1 MSAKSPEVVD
11 GMIDDS
17 LLGILIILLVVM
29 LSTGYVY
36 VQQLRQGDAP
46 QRGNAAANLARMAPS
61 TGAAL
66 ASAPERAAISTAGLT
81 DRQLRLHFTL
91 PMHNGARTVTISGDA
106 LLKTE
111 NPEALAWTNDEV
123 PALLADLSHV
133 CDVHLLFMVK
143 DAKDAQSMQR
153 IREFVATHPD
163 LKSNDSTTGGI
174 KAHKILFCTTSIGKI
189 AFVRQIEPH
198 VHVEVDAGVVRDLER
213 HVPRIVHIPTSP
225 EQAMTPTVPNVI
237 HVGDSFAGYFSLISS
252 KERL

>member
-1 MSAKSPEVVD
+1 MTAKSPEVVD

-46 QRGNAAANLARMAPS
+46 QRAAHLARMAPS
-61 TGAAL
+61 TAAAL
-66 ASAPERAAISTAGLT
+66 ASAPERAAISTAGLN

-91 PMHNGARTVTISGDA
+91 PMRNGARTVTISADA
-106 LLKTE
+106 LLKAESAET
-111 NPEALAWTNDEV
+111 LAWTHDEV

-133 CDVHLLFMVK
+133 ADVYLLCTVK
-143 DAKDAQSMQR
+143 DGEDTKSLQR

-163 LKSNDSTTGGI
+163 LKSNDSAPGGI
-174 KAHKILFCTTSIGKI
+174 KAHKIIFCTTAIGKI

-198 VHVEVDAGVVRDLER
+198 VHVEVDAAVVRELEK
-213 HVPRIVHIPTSP
+213 HVPRIVHVQTSP
-225 EQAMTPTVPNVI
+225 EDAVGPTVPNVI
-237 HVGDSFAGYFSLISS
+237 HVGDSFVGYFSLISS

>member
-1 MSAKSPEVVD
+1 MSAKSPEVVN

-61 TGAAL
+61 AL

-91 PMHNGARTVTISGDA
+91 PMRNGARTVTISGDA
-106 LLKTE
+106 LLNTE
-111 NPEALAWTNDEV
+111 NPETLAWTNDEV

-133 CDVHLLFMVK
+133 CDVHLLCVVK
-143 DAKDAQSMQR
+143 DAKDTMSMQR

-163 LKSNDSTTGGI
+163 LKSNDSTLGGI

-225 EQAMTPTVPNVI
+225 EDAAMPTVPNVI
-237 HVGDSFAGYFSLISS
+237 HVGDSFAGYFSLISA

>member
-1 MSAKSPEVVD
+1 MTAKSPEVVD

-46 QRGNAAANLARMAPS
+46 RGTANAANLGRMAA
-61 TGAAL
+61 AAL
-66 ASAPERAAISTAGLT
+66 TSSPERAAISTSGLN

-91 PMHNGARTVTISGDA
+91 PLRNGARTVTISGDA
-106 LLKTE
+106 LFKSE
-111 NPEALAWTNDEV
+111 NVDALAWTNDEV

-133 CDVHLLFMVK
+133 ADVYILCTVK
-143 DAKDAQSMQR
+143 DPKDSQRMQR
-153 IREFVATHPD
+153 IREFVSTHPD
-163 LKSNDSTTGGI
+163 LKSNDAVLGGV
-174 KAHKILFCTTSIGKI
+174 KAHKILFCATSIGKI

-198 VHVEVDAGVVRDLER
+198 VHVEVEAGVVTELEK
-213 HVPRIVHIPTSP
+213 HVPRIVHISTSP
-225 EQAMTPTVPNVI
+225 QDAVVPSVPNVI
-237 HVGDSFAGYFSLISS
+237 HVGDSFAGYFSLLSL

>member
-36 VQQLRQGDAP
+36 VQQLQQGDAP
-46 QRGNAAANLARMAPS
+46 RAPAANAARMAPS
-61 TGAAL
+61 TAAAL
-66 ASAPERAAISTAGLT
+66 ASAPERAAISTAGLS

-91 PMHNGARTVTISGDA
+91 PTRNGARTVTVSA
-106 LLKTE
+106 ETLLRTQDT
-111 NPEALAWTNDEV
+111 EALAWTSDEV

-133 CDVHLLFMVK
+133 ADVYLLCTVK
-143 DAKDAQSMQR
+143 DPKDGDAMQR
-153 IREFVATHPD
+153 IRDFVATHPD
-163 LKSNDSTTGGI
+163 LKSNDAALGGV

-198 VHVEVDAGVVRDLER
+198 VHVEGAASFGQVSCSGEVIDVVFLC
-213 HVPRIVHIPTSP
+213 VFVLS
-225 EQAMTPTVPNVI
+225 
-237 HVGDSFAGYFSLISS
+237 
-252 KERL
+252 